1 MPPSEVSLLR
11 RFRRLAPEE
20 RALLP
25 RLVPLVAVIR
35 VALWIVD
42 CAKVRRWLRAGWL
55 AAAFPA
61 DLDRLTPERL
71 AWAVRT
77 ACRAV
82 PFATCLTQSLALQFL
97 LARSGRHS
105 SIRIGVARPEGRF
118 AAHAWVECAGQTL
131 LDRPEHAARFAEIL
145 SWEDC

>member
-1 MPPSEVSLLR
+1 MVR

-25 RLVPLVAVIR
+25 RLVLLVAGIR
-35 VALWIVD
+35 VALWVVD
-42 CAKVRRWLRAGWL
+42 CATVRRWLRATWL
-55 AAAFPA
+55 PAAFPA
-61 DLDRLTPERL
+61 NMNRLTPERL

-97 LARSGRHS
+97 LACSGRRS
-105 SIRIGVARPEGRF
+105 SIRIGVAKPEGRF
-118 AAHAWVECAGQTL
+118 AAHAWIECSGQTL
-131 LDRPEHAARFAEIL
+131 LDRPENIARFAEIL
-145 SWEDC
+145 SWEDR